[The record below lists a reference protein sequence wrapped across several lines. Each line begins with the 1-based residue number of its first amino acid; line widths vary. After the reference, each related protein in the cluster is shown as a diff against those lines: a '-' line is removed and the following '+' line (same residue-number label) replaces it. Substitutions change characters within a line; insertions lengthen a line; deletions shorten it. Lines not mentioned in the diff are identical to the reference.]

1 MKNKLDDVL
10 ISLLEAKTNINNSN
24 LKNTDNNSYNE
35 LVSGLDNMIVNY
47 TIKNKMT
54 NKEILDC
61 ALSLVEPKK
70 SNKFVERL
78 KTIRENLSIKN
89 TFNKIKTKIVENRKK
104 KEIKQ
109 QYEKEI
115 TDLVK
120 AKLKNMIDEDRKK
133 DLNKTDT
140 PENNI
145 IKDKELEKQKKSI
158 PIYDKEIAQKLIS
171 DKTPNLFIFKDD
183 DKYCVYRRN
192 ESPYPNP
199 NVPNKMIDKYN
210 LSKFDNLNQAVIC
223 AIDKDL
229 YPDDIKRNFDKIK
242 NNYGN
247 LASFIIDKRSDN
259 FNFDINKTKTI

>member
-120 AKLKNMIDEDRKK
+120 QN
-133 DLNKTDT
+133 
-140 PENNI
+140 
-145 IKDKELEKQKKSI
+145 
-158 PIYDKEIAQKLIS
+158 
-171 DKTPNLFIFKDD
+171 
-183 DKYCVYRRN
+183 
-192 ESPYPNP
+192 
-199 NVPNKMIDKYN
+199 
-210 LSKFDNLNQAVIC
+210 
-223 AIDKDL
+223 
-229 YPDDIKRNFDKIK
+229 
-242 NNYGN
+242 
-247 LASFIIDKRSDN
+247 
-259 FNFDINKTKTI
+259 